1 MASQELELSIA
12 IGGHLYP
19 ELGKSINQVHK
30 ALESLGAAGTETQ
43 EKLDA
48 IGKINRNQLELE
60 KMAAKLR
67 DAIIKETVA
76 AEKLDLAQ
84 QRGGKTQSSLTRK
97 KEVASA
103 TVAKL
108 RKATQELSARNIA
121 YKKSVV
127 DLYGPISKLKE
138 SEESLKN
145 TREQLYDLQKKQLEL
160 NASIE
165 KRTQSMLAAQ
175 VRITA
180 ATNIASKLRTPM
192 EAAME
197 GERLNFEL
205 STVINVDEK
214 GKQAALAR
222 AREVG
227 NELARTG
234 YASFAETQDI
244 QYALNSAGLTAS
256 LSSDAVKAVASVSK
270 VTKGEMAQ
278 VGEVMATVYN
288 NLGDRM
294 AGTEA
299 ERFNRIGELLTKTQ
313 FKYQIRD
320 FGQLGE
326 SMQKGALGIKQ
337 YNANLE
343 QSIAALGM
351 LNSAGLQGGEAGT
364 AYYAMLRGFLKTA
377 QEIPSVLKKTADD
390 ELDVVASLRE
400 LNRGMV
406 KMDEVQRAQFMSE
419 MFGDEGAA
427 ALVPLL
433 DKLNELESG
442 YKDVRDSSHGI
453 VDKNMA
459 EYLQLT
465 STRINAARESAYS
478 LARTLGGALAP
489 AAQTGFDGLNRVA
502 RVLGVFAEANPML
515 TKVIVLSAAALV
527 GFNLMTAGILYLAS
541 GFSTLYTIGGSAIQ
555 FLRLYK
561 AALAGTDVAAL
572 KGGRAVMFLTNTWRY
587 MQSLAIVAKIKAITL
602 ATKAWAAIQWV
613 LNAAMN
619 ANPIG
624 LFITAVAGLIAIL
637 AVLYQK
643 FDGVRNIVNGTWEIL
658 KKAGGA
664 ITSFFGVGGNSSVQ
678 NAGNVVNTQSGWQ
691 VPVYGKGG
699 YIGSPTL
706 AMIGDGGPEMVVPL
720 SDRRLGLA
728 RLAEAAK
735 ILMPTVSG
743 SNSLAA
749 TTSGIKGS
757 NSASKAG
764 ISISYAPTI
773 ILQGGS
779 TDRHGVSSAL
789 KTAKEDLRRM
799 LEEIQHENARTAL
812 A

>member
-1 MASQELELSIA
+1 MASKELKLAIA
-12 IGGHLYP
+12 IGGVLNAN
-19 ELGKSINQVHK
+19 LNKSIKQASE
-30 ALESLGAAGTETQ
+30 ALDSLSVAGTETQ
-43 EKLDA
+43 KKLNALGQIDA
-48 IGKINRNQLELE
+48 NQLALE
-60 KMAAKLR
+60 KMSVKLR
-67 DAIIKETVA
+67 DALIKEKAA
-76 AEKLDLAQ
+76 AEKLAQ
-84 QRGGKTQSSLTRK
+84 AQTNGRKTQESLTRR
-97 KEVASA
+97 KEAASVAA
-103 TVAKL
+103 AKL
-108 RKATQELSARNIA
+108 LKQTQELSAKNIA
-121 YKKSVV
+121 YKKSVT
-127 DLYGPISKLKE
+127 DLYGPIDKLRNSEEKLK
-138 SEESLKN
+138 K
-145 TREQLYDLQKKQLEL
+145 TREQLVALQKQQEKISAAINSRTETALGAQARMTM
-160 NASIE
+160 AS
-165 KRTQSMLAAQ
+165 
-175 VRITA
+175 
-180 ATNIASKLRTPM
+180 NIASKLRTPL

-205 STVINVDEK
+205 GTVINVDEK
-214 GKQAALAR
+214 GKEAALAR

-227 NELARTG
+227 NELAKAG

-244 QYALNSAGLTAS
+244 QYALNSAGLTAA
-256 LSSDAVKAVASVSK
+256 LSSDAVKAVTSVSK

-288 NLGDRM
+288 NLGNRM

-337 YNANLE
+337 YNAQLE

-377 QEIPSVLKKTADD
+377 QEIPSVLKKTADG

-406 KMDEVQRAQFMSE
+406 KMDEIQRAQFMSE

-433 DKLNELESG
+433 DKLDELEKG

-459 EYLQLT
+459 AYLQLT
-465 STRINAARESAYS
+465 STRISAARESAYS

-489 AAQTGFDGLNRVA
+489 AAQTGFDGLNKVA
-502 RVLGVFAEANPML
+502 GVIGAFAEANPML
-515 TKVIVLSAAALV
+515 TKVIALSAAALV
-527 GFNLMTAGILYLAS
+527 GVNLLAAGALYLAS
-541 GFSTLYTIGGSAIQ
+541 GFSTLCTIGSSTIQ

-572 KGGRAVMFLTNTWRY
+572 KGGRAAMFLANTWRY
-587 MQSLAIVAKIKAITL
+587 MQSLAIVAKIKAISL

-643 FDGVRNIVNGTWEIL
+643 FEGVRNIVNGTWEIL

-664 ITSFFGVGGNSSVQ
+664 ITSFLGFGGNSSSQ
-678 NAGNVVNTQSGWQ
+678 NAGSVVNTQSGWQ

-706 AMIGDGGPEMVVPL
+706 AMVGDGGPEMVVPL

-728 RLAEAAK
+728 RLTEAAK
-735 ILMPTVSG
+735 ILMPAASG
-743 SNSLAA
+743 SNTLSAA
-749 TTSGIKGS
+749 MSGIKNR
-757 NSASKAG
+757 NSVSTSG

-773 ILQGGS
+773 ILQGGGA
-779 TDRHGVSSAL
+779 DRNGVSSAL